1 MGVRI
6 PDPQVIKISQQ
17 DLWKYKDAYLKAGEK
32 GGAFARIHYHE
43 DGSINEEWTYNK
55 TYIEKL
61 HGKEN
66 IDNSENEADSSK
78 TNENESD
85 SSKTN
90 EKEGC
95 LTKIIKLLLKG
106 LWWLTKKILVVL
118 SLGILSSFLEDDK

>member
-66 IDNSENEADSSK
+66 IDNSENE
-78 TNENESD
+78 SD
-85 SSKTN
+85 SSKTT